1 MIDFKCSHFER
12 GVILWGVCSKA
23 RALVLGLGAEPIR
36 LKVPGGD
43 LKGVHDFAT
52 LVEALGYAP
61 GEKVV
66 VAGGKT
72 AAEYGCLFNAT
83 GRRVIMLAHNRVLDG
98 IKDGK
103 TRAYAIDRMRE
114 QGMEIIEGASVI

>member
-1 MIDFKCSHFER
+1 
-12 GVILWGVCSKA
+12 
-23 RALVLGLGAEPIR
+23 
-36 LKVPGGD
+36 
-43 LKGVHDFAT
+43 
-52 LVEALGYAP
+52 
-61 GEKVV
+61 VV